1 MRARVR
7 LTVRGEAEGEGEA
20 EAEAE
25 GEGEGRGQGQAASLV
40 CVGACHG
47 GERPWCAAETVA
59 ADGSTMGA
67 RWEHDGFT

>member
-25 GEGEGRGQGQAASLV
+25 GEGEGRGHQAASLV

-59 ADGSTMGA
+59 VGPGA